1 MGVPGITPRI
11 DLLRGCALFSRLETE
26 QLAVLAQE
34 LRPVRYRRNEI
45 IFLKNDPG
53 DAMYIIQ
60 RGRVKISVLNGD
72 GKDLIINI
80 YGPGEVFG
88 EMAVFD
94 GLARSATATAAEI
107 VEALCLSQS
116 SFERLLAAVP
126 GLAASIIALLSRRLR
141 YTTAQTELLGLFGG
155 YDRVAMKLLQVVE
168 ASGGGL
174 PCVISLSQQD
184 LAAML
189 GLTREWLNKVLK
201 TFADEGLI
209 ELSWGKV
216 TVLNSQAL
224 REWT

>member
-1 MGVPGITPRI
+1 MGVPSITTRI

-34 LRPVRYRRNEI
+34 LLPVRYRRNEI

-60 RGRVKISVLNGD
+60 RGRVKISVPNSD

-94 GLARSATATAAEI
+94 GLARSASATAVEL

-116 SFERLLAAVP
+116 SFERLLATVP
-126 GLAASIIALLSRRLR
+126 GLAASTIALLSRRLR

-174 PCVISLSQQD
+174 PCAISLSQQD

-189 GLTREWLNKVLK
+189 GLTREWLHKVLK
-201 TFADEGLI
+201 TFADEGMI
-209 ELSWGKV
+209 ELNWGKV
-216 TVLNSQAL
+216 TVLNPQAL
-224 REWT
+224 SEWT